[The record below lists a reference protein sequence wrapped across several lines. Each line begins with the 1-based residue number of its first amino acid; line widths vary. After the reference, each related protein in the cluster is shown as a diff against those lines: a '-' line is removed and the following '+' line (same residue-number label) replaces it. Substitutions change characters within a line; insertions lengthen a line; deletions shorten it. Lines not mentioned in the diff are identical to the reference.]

1 MSSAKVMNGTLSS
14 QKKKKLDRFIPHSVA
29 RNLFASDEKPNNQNN
44 YQELLGQNLLAP
56 KIMPKILK
64 FGD

>member
-1 MSSAKVMNGTLSS
+1 MSSSKAYPGVFSS
-14 QKKKKLDRFIPHSVA
+14 QKKKKYDRFIPHSVA
-29 RNLFASDEKPNNQNN
+29 RNLFASDEKQLGSSQ

-56 KIMPKILK
+56 RIVPKILK

>member
-1 MSSAKVMNGTLSS
+1 MMPGSMSS

-29 RNLFASDEKPNNQNN
+29 RNLFASDEKPHNQNN

-64 FGD
+64 FGDES